1 MRLFQLLLVV
11 LMTLTACASVAMDA
25 GHAAIM
31 EHSHAAVIEA
41 AEDHP
46 VCCSE
51 SAESSMTCH
60 LIPVLLPV
68 TDLQWPTPAACEEV
82 MFGQSLLMTGIE
94 LSGPLDPPRAV

>member
-11 LMTLTACASVAMDA
+11 MMTLTAGASVAMDA

-31 EHSHAAVIEA
+31 EHDHTAMKEA
-41 AEDHP
+41 TEDHP

-51 SAESSMTCH
+51 STESSLTCH
-60 LIPVLLPV
+60 LIPVLIPA
-68 TDLQWPTPAACEEV
+68 TDLQWPTPAACEDV
-82 MFGQSLLMTGIE
+82 LFGQSLLLTGIE